1 MPLIAD
7 QIDMICSSKLSEI
20 RPEDISTWQNK
31 SFLTIDVDWAHDEV
45 LADAID
51 LLDQFEVHVTWFITH
66 DTPLLK
72 RLRANSNYELGIHPN
87 FNWLLAGDCRNG
99 SNVAEVINR
108 MMQIVP
114 EARSVRSHSM
124 TQSTGL
130 LQAFAD
136 AGLTHDAN
144 HFIPASSD
152 IELKPWYLWNGIAR
166 IPYCWEDDI
175 FCLYR
180 ERGMPEPDTITMAS
194 RGGLRVFDFHPI
206 HLFLNTESIS
216 RYEKTR
222 RLHQLPDM
230 LLEHRYSGD
239 GARTWLLN
247 LISSVKKS
255 TSTVTKFGGCE

>member
-1 MPLIAD
+1 
-7 QIDMICSSKLSEI
+7 MIFNSKLSEI

-51 LLDQFEVHVTWFITH
+51 LLDQFQVHATWFITH

-136 AGLTHDAN
+136 VGLTHDAN
-144 HFIPASSD
+144 HFIPASSG
-152 IELKPWYLWNGIAR
+152 IELKPWYLWNGLVR
-166 IPYCWEDDI
+166 VPYCWEDDVYCI
-175 FCLYR
+175 YR
-180 ERGMPEPDTITMAS
+180 ERGIPEPDTIAMSS
-194 RGGLRVFDFHPI
+194 RNGLRVFDFHPI
-206 HLFLNTESIS
+206 HLFLNTESMT
-216 RYEKTR
+216 RYENTR
-222 RLHQLPDM
+222 SLHQQPD
-230 LLEHRYSGD
+230 LLFEHQYAGV
-239 GARTWLLN
+239 GARTCFLN
-247 LISSVKKS
+247 LMQSIKNP
-255 TSTVTKFGGCE
+255 TVSDTNL